1 MQFLWGLTGQVK
13 AIKDYLTTN
22 WTTGRAAKVDYLD
35 AAITSRASA
44 TDYNST
50 RAAKIDNLD
59 GAVSGRLGSIKAIY
73 TGTIVMT
80 NGGSTTGTATITA
93 VNTSRAICLLNG
105 VRTDFADNVSNLATV
120 VLTNS
125 TTVTAQRGGTNG
137 VTTVAYTVI
146 EFNA

>member
-1 MQFLWGLTGQVK
+1 MQFLWGLTGQMK
-13 AIKDYLTTN
+13 ALKTYLETN
-22 WTTGRAAKVDYLD
+22 LSAGRAGKIEFCDVY
-35 AAITSRASA
+35 TSSRASA

-59 GAVSGRLGSIKAIY
+59 AVVSGRLGSIKAIY
-73 TGTIVMT
+73 TGTIAMT

-105 VRTDFADNVSNLATV
+105 VRCDFADNVSNFATV